1 MELIRYVIA
10 SVYVKIGGAMVFIV
24 PLIDKC
30 SLNTR

>member
-10 SVYVKIGGAMVFIV
+10 SVYVKIAGAMVFIV
-24 PLIDKC
+24 PLVDKC